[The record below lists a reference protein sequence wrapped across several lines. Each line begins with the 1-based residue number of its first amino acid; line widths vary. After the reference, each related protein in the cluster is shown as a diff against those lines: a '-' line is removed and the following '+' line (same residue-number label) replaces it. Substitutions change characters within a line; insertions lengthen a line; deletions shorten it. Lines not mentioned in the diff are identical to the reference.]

1 MNTPTVTLSSNT
13 LFHFTR
19 TLDTLLSILTH
30 EFRPRF
36 SKETLPIDGDT
47 LINGIP
53 MTCFCDI
60 PLSQTQAHM
69 FMYGNY
75 ALGLTKEWG
84 MRNGVSPV
92 LYGIAPSPITDGL
105 YRVMK
110 RGLGLRGPLTRDD
123 KVDEKLWKDIFRV
136 SCYVKPYEGPFVR
149 NGTVHP
155 NVRFY
160 NEREWRWVPDL
171 SGTCFEFGIDESQC
185 DDPHSLTA
193 ANDQLWEAARLSF
206 EPSDIRY
213 IVVASESE
221 ILPMID
227 HIRDIKAKY
236 SDTEKNLLVTRLT
249 SAEQVRA
256 DF

>member
-36 SKETLPIDGDT
+36 SKETLPVHGDT

-69 FMYGNY
+69 SMYGNY

-84 MRNGVSPV
+84 MRNSVCPV
-92 LYGIAPSPITDGL
+92 LYGVAPSPITDGL

-110 RGLGLRGPLTRDD
+110 GGLGLRGPLTRGS
-123 KVDEKLWKDIFRV
+123 KVDEKLWKDIYRI
-136 SCYVKPYEGPFVR
+136 SCYVKPYEAPFLR

-160 NEREWRWVPDL
+160 DEREWRWVPDV
-171 SGTCFEFGIDESQC
+171 SGTRFEFGIDESQC
-185 DDPHSLTA
+185 DDPVSLSA
-193 ANDQLWEAARLSF
+193 ANNQLWNDARLSF

-213 IVVASESE
+213 ILVASEAE

-227 HIRDIKAKY
+227 HIRNIKAKY
-236 SDTEKNLLVTRLT
+236 SDTEKNLLMTRLT